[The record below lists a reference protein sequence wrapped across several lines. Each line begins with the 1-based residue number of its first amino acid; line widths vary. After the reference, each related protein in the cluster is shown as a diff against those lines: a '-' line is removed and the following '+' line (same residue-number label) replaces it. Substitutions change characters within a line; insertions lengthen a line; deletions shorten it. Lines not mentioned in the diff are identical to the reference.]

1 MLFTKTKNGIKTPHV
16 ASRFQ
21 IRPTNIVINF
31 TWPNSKLTLNTLVE
45 NNSHI
50 VAGLGD
56 FNIRYKNCYLNK
68 FIWAISFIIKSI
80 TRIFV
85 MLNTMMENESTS
97 FANI

>member
-21 IRPTNIVINF
+21 IRIANIVINF
-31 TWPNSKLTLNTLVE
+31 TWPNPKLTLNTLVE

-56 FNIRYKNCYLNK
+56 FNIRYKNWYLNK